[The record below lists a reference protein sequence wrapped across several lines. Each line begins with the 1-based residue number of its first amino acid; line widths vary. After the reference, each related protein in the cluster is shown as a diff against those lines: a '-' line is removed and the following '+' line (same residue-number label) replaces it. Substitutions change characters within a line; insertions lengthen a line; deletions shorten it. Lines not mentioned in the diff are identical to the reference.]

1 MTEESNGLSGT
12 VTAENSGEYL
22 FVPVVNDGG
31 FTAVVNGEQVVP
43 ETVMDCFLAI
53 PLQQGG
59 NTVEIQYCPPGMR
72 PGLVLL
78 SVGAVL
84 LLLLLYGLKKGL
96 LERMCSLYLPAGI
109 LLGALWCALFFAV
122 YLFPLIIRLW
132 R

>member
-1 MTEESNGLSGT
+1 M
-12 VTAENSGEYL
+12 
-22 FVPVVNDGG
+22 VNDGG

-59 NTVEIQYCPPGMR
+59 NTVEIQYFPPGMR

-96 LERMCSLYLPAGI
+96 LERMRSLYLPAGI

-132 R
+132 RGLVLNKFPVR